1 MIVNKPYTLIDG
13 IKCYDPEIA
22 QNCKNYPS
30 AGFDVVDKQEQN
42 IFWCRSRSR
51 LLKRVI
57 AKYLKPNGSFLE
69 IGCGTGFFIRELAKN
84 SSYKITGS
92 DVHLSGLKYAQEK
105 SPETEFVQLDAT
117 SNYISE
123 KFDVIGA
130 FDVIEHIKDDEA
142 VLLNAYHSL
151 VKGGTLIL
159 TVPQYQFLWSKLDEL
174 VKHQRRYSKTELFA
188 KLHQQGF
195 DVVFQ
200 SSFVFVLFPLM
211 LVSRLLDKK
220 HVPDQEFSSDEFKKR
235 VKFPKLLNW
244 VMDKLMYIDEFF
256 IRLGVS
262 LPYGGSLLVV
272 ARKRCE
278 Q

>member
-1 MIVNKPYTLIDG
+1 MVTNKIYTMIDG

-30 AGFDVVDKQEQN
+30 AGFDVVDKQERN

-51 LLKRVI
+51 LLKSI
-57 AKYLKPNGSFLE
+57 ITKYLKPGSSFLE
-69 IGCGTGFFIRELAKN
+69 IGCGTGFFIRELAKK

-105 SPETEFVQLDAT
+105 SPNTEFIQLDAT

-123 KFDVIGA
+123 KFDAIGA
-130 FDVIEHIKDDEA
+130 FDVIEHIEDDEV
-142 VLLNAYHSL
+142 VLSNAYHSL
-151 VKGGTLIL
+151 TTAGYLII

-174 VKHQRRYSKTELFA
+174 VKHQRRYSKADLVS
-188 KLHQQGF
+188 KLHKQGF

-200 SSFVFVLFPLM
+200 SSFVFILFPLM
-211 LVSRLLDKK
+211 LVSRLLDRS
-220 HVPDQEFSSDEFKKR
+220 HVPSDEFSADEFKKR
-235 VKFPKLLNW
+235 VKFPRFLNW
-244 VMDKLMYIDEFF
+244 VMDKLMYIDEFL
-256 IRLGVS
+256 IGLGLS

-272 ARKRCE
+272 ARKRCN
-278 Q
+278 